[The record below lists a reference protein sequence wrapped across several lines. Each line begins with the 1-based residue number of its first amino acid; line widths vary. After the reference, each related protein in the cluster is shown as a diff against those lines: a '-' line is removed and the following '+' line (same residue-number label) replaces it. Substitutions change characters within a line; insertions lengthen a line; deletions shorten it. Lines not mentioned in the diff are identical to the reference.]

1 VYGFDTLRRWIAPL
15 GAFGWLQLDTVRAIV
30 QGKVN
35 PREVCRQ
42 IVFIGVNSLGISS
55 LTALFT
61 GMVLALQTAYGLERF
76 GAKHYVGNV
85 AGLAFIRELG
95 PMLTAVV
102 LCGRVGAGIAAE
114 IASMVVTE
122 QVDAMTALGADPVGR
137 LVAPRVI
144 AGIIATPLLVIFAN
158 LIGIYGGLAI
168 AVFELNVSAHVYFQS
183 LYYTILIRDILDS
196 LVKSGVFGFIVA
208 SVACFQGLRA
218 RGGTEGVGR
227 TTTSAVVIGCVWIF
241 VADFFVT
248 KMLLLL

>member
-1 VYGFDTLRRWIAPL
+1 MILFETARSWVQSL
-15 GAFGWLQLDTVRAIV
+15 GAFGLLQIETLRAVIT
-30 QGKVN
+30 GKVN

-42 IVFIGVNSLGISS
+42 VVFIGVNSLGIST

-122 QVDAMTALGADPVGR
+122 QVDAMTALGADPVAR
-137 LVAPRVI
+137 LVSPRVL
-144 AGIIATPLLVIFAN
+144 AGIIATPLLVVFAN
-158 LIGIYGGLAI
+158 LTGIYGGLAI

-183 LYYTILIRDILDS
+183 LYYTILIRDIFDS
-196 LVKSGVFGFIVA
+196 LIKSGVFGFIVA

-227 TTTSAVVIGCVWIF
+227 TTTSAVVIGCVWVFI
-241 VADFFVT
+241 ADFFVT
-248 KMLLLL
+248 KFLLLL

>member
-1 VYGFDTLRRWIAPL
+1 
-15 GAFGWLQLDTVRAIV
+15 
-30 QGKVN
+30 
-35 PREVCRQ
+35 
-42 IVFIGVNSLGISS
+42 
-55 LTALFT
+55 
-61 GMVLALQTAYGLERF
+61 
-76 GAKHYVGNV
+76 
-85 AGLAFIRELG
+85 
-95 PMLTAVV
+95 MLTAVV

>member
-1 VYGFDTLRRWIAPL
+1 MLFRDTIRSWITPL
-15 GAFGWLQLDTVRAIV
+15 GAFGLLQVDSARAILR
-30 QGKVN
+30 GKVN

-42 IVFIGVNSLGISS
+42 IVFVGVNSLGIST

-122 QVDAMTALGADPVGR
+122 QVDAMTALGADPVAR
-137 LVAPRVI
+137 LVAPRVL
-144 AGIIATPLLVIFAN
+144 AAIIATPLLVVFAN
-158 LIGIYGGLAI
+158 LTGIYGGLAI
-168 AVFELNVSAHVYFQS
+168 AVSELNVSAHVYFQS
-183 LYYTILIRDILDS
+183 LYYTILIRDIFDS
-196 LVKSGVFGFIVA
+196 LIKSACFGFIVA
-208 SVACFQGLRA
+208 AVACFQGLNA

-241 VADFFVT
+241 IADFFVT
-248 KMLLLL
+248 KLLLLI

>member
-1 VYGFDTLRRWIAPL
+1 VILFETARLWVQSL
-15 GAFGWLQLDTVRAIV
+15 GAFGLLQIETLRAVIT
-30 QGKVN
+30 GKVN

-42 IVFIGVNSLGISS
+42 VVFIGVNSLGIST

-122 QVDAMTALGADPVGR
+122 QVDAMTALGADPVAR
-137 LVAPRVI
+137 LVSPRVL
-144 AGIIATPLLVIFAN
+144 AGIIATPLLVVFAN
-158 LIGIYGGLAI
+158 LTGIYGGLAI

-183 LYYTILIRDILDS
+183 LYYTILIRDIFDS
-196 LVKSGVFGFIVA
+196 LIKSGVFGFIVA

-227 TTTSAVVIGCVWIF
+227 TTTSAVVIGCVWVFI
-241 VADFFVT
+241 ADFFVT
-248 KMLLLL
+248 KFLLLL